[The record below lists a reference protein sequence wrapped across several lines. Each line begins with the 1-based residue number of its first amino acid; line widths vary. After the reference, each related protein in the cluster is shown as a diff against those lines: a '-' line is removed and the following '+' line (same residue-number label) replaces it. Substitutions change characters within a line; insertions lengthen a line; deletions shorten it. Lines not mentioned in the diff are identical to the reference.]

1 MLSAIEENTVARI
14 KTKLITASAKID
26 VQRGIEGIPQQAVY
40 VSAEEGTFTRVTDDV
55 LKQQVTIYVD
65 IVFSNVQ
72 SEAQRRKG
80 VYPIMEGVLQCL
92 FGQQL
97 GLAITP
103 LIPKTFRNTTTEEL
117 KSKGLIAYSLEM
129 STSYH
134 IRRVDD
140 EAVTDLFYVGLK
152 YFLQP
157 DPDEEHEDAE
167 EIVIVQTPP
176 APPAGD

>member
-14 KTKLITASAKID
+14 KAKLTAASAKID

-40 VSAEEGTFTRVTDDV
+40 VSAEEGTFTKVTDDV

-157 DPDEEHEDAE
+157 DDENEDAE